1 MIALLVSF
9 ILILP
14 PNTLIFSPSRLA
26 ALRIFIA
33 NSYHWASRTARS
45 SPMDM
50 NCDFSSTCGDDSG
63 FSLHPWRCSAGD
75 LARTRPIIANS
86 YHWAPRPPGPPP
98 RSVERGL
105 GSACGDGS
113 GLSPHP
119 VGGPGGDLRPTRPII
134 ANSYHCAPRPARSSP
149 MDMNCDF
156 SSTCGDDSGFSLHP
170 WRCSAG
176 DLARTRPIIANSYH
190 WAPARPDLRP

>member
-45 SPMDM
+45 SPMEMNCDFSSTCGDDSGFSLHPWRCTASSHACTGKFMANGLNWDTRTAISSPMEM

-63 FSLHPWRCSAGD
+63 FSLHPWRCSASSHAWTGKF
-75 LARTRPIIANS
+75 IAN
-86 YHWAPRPPGPPP
+86 
-98 RSVERGL
+98 GL
-105 GSACGDGS
+105 NWD
-113 GLSPHP
+113 
-119 VGGPGGDLRPTRPII
+119 TRTPI
-134 ANSYHCAPRPARSSP
+134 SSP
-149 MDMNCDF
+149 MEMNCDF
-156 SSTCGDDSGFSLHP
+156 SSTYGDDSGFPLH
-170 WRCSAG
+170 
-176 DLARTRPIIANSYH
+176 L
-190 WAPARPDLRP
+190 